1 MDDGDDLTSVTA
13 VLDDEYA
20 RSILAAT
27 SREALGA
34 TELAERIDADVS
46 TVYRRLDR
54 LESLDLVTT
63 SIDLRRDAHH
73 AKRYRARLQR
83 VTVELHD
90 GEFHVAVERERDDPA
105 DRLTDLFEELR

>member
-1 MDDGDDLTSVTA
+1 MGDGDDLTSVTA

-34 TELAERIDADVS
+34 AELAERIDADVS

-63 SIDLRRDAHH
+63 RIDLRQDGHH
-73 AKRYRARLQR
+73 AKRYRAQLRR
-83 VTVELHD
+83 VTVELRD
-90 GEFHVAVERERDDPA
+90 GEFHVAVERASDDPA